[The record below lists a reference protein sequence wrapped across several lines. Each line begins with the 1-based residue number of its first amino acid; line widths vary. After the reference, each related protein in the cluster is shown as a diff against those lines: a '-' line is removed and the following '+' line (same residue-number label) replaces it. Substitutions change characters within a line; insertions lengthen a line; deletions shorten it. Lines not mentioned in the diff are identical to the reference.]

1 MLRGV
6 ARRKM
11 GGRQHI
17 SDLYLLL
24 ALLGLPI
31 VVLLSWLLQ
40 SANPNWPD
48 QVLSLFPGA
57 PPSRSVSSL
66 GATNGTNITNINGT
80 NIKVLQPTHRASC
93 ESGRDSLNLRP
104 TASFSPPIAVIPCG
118 DAVAITGAPVWRDG
132 ESWSPL
138 AYRNVQGW
146 AVSRLLRKI

>member
-1 MLRGV
+1 MLKGV

-11 GGRQHI
+11 VGRQNT

-31 VVLLSWLLQ
+31 VVLLTWLLQ
-40 SANPNWPD
+40 SANPNWAD
-48 QVLSLFPGA
+48 QILSLFPGTPA
-57 PPSRSVSSL
+57 SRSGNSL
-66 GATNGTNITNINGT
+66 DGTNGS
-80 NIKVLQPTHRASC
+80 NIKVLQPTHQAIC
-93 ESGRDSLNLRP
+93 ESGRDGLNLRS
-104 TASFSPPIAVIPCG
+104 TASFSAPIAVIPCG

-146 AVSRLLRKI
+146 AVSRLLRGI

>member
-1 MLRGV
+1 MLRV

-11 GGRQHI
+11 VGRQNI

-40 SANPNWPD
+40 SANPNWAD

-57 PPSRSVSSL
+57 PPSRSVNNL
-66 GATNGTNITNINGT
+66 GTKNGS
-80 NIKVLQPTHRASC
+80 NIKVLQPTHQAIC
-93 ESGRDSLNLRP
+93 ESRRDGLNLRP
-104 TASFSPPIAVIPCG
+104 SASFSAPIAVIPCG

-146 AVSRLLRKI
+146 SVSRLLRKI

>member
-1 MLRGV
+1 MFRGM

-11 GGRQHI
+11 GGRQHV

-31 VVLLSWLLQ
+31 VVLLFWLLQ
-40 SANPNWPD
+40 SANPNWSG
-48 QVLSLFPGA
+48 QILSLFPGA
-57 PPSRSVSSL
+57 PAPRSVSSL
-66 GATNGTNITNINGT
+66 GATNGT

>member
-1 MLRGV
+1 MLRV

-11 GGRQHI
+11 VGRQNI

-31 VVLLSWLLQ
+31 VVLLFWLLQ
-40 SANPNWPD
+40 SANPNWAA
-48 QVLSLFPGA
+48 QVFSLFPGA
-57 PPSRSVSSL
+57 TASRSVNSL
-66 GATNGTNITNINGT
+66 GATNGA
-80 NIKVLQPTHRASC
+80 NIKVLQPTHRAIC

-104 TASFSPPIAVIPCG
+104 SASFSPPIAVIPCG
-118 DAVAITGAPVWRDG
+118 EAVAITGAPVWRDG

-146 AVSRLLRKI
+146 SVSRLLRKI

>member
-6 ARRKM
+6 AQRKM
-11 GGRQHI
+11 VGRQHI

-40 SANPNWPD
+40 SANPNWAD
-48 QVLSLFPGA
+48 QIVSLFPGA
-57 PPSRSVSSL
+57 PASQSSSL
-66 GATNGTNITNINGT
+66 GAKNETT
-80 NIKVLQPTHRASC
+80 IKVLQPTHRAVC
-93 ESGRDSLNLRP
+93 ESGRDGLNLRS
-104 TASFSPPIAVIPCG
+104 TASFSTPIAVIPCG

-146 AVSRLLRKI
+146 SVSRLLGKL